1 MLSDC
6 NISPCFSISMA
17 IGFINL
23 LQSSLLIPFLFTLP
37 FVTSLNFQISRFD
50 SNASNI
56 LYQGDAK
63 PSVGAIEFN
72 LINYINRVGRAT
84 YAEKVPIW
92 DSRTGR
98 LTDFSTR
105 FSFNISIQGSDYGHG
120 LVFFLAPVGS
130 QIPLNSA
137 GGFLGL
143 FNTTTSDSSQN
154 QIVLVEFDTFENPE
168 WDPTGIGSHV
178 GINENSISSANYT
191 RWNASFHSGD
201 TADVVI
207 NYNDTT
213 KNLSVSWSYQKTNN
227 PRENS
232 SLSYQIDLMTVL
244 PEWVMVGFSAATGQ
258 YVERHTLQYW
268 EFGSSLTVAEDTS
281 GNKARNVRIVVSIV
295 VPVGVLIAGTII
307 AFIIWKRKKHAKR
320 TPETTN
326 LTSMNDDLERGAGPR
341 RFSYTDLASATNNFS
356 EQRKLGEGGF
366 GAVYRGYLNDLEVEI
381 AVKRISSGSKQG
393 RKEYV
398 TEVKVISQLRH
409 RNLVQLIGWCHD
421 KNDFILVYEF
431 MPNGSLDSHLF
442 GRRSPLTWSVR
453 YRISLGLASALLY
466 LHEEW
471 EQCVVHRDIK
481 SSNVMLDSSFNVKL
495 GDFGLAKLMD
505 HEQGPKTTGLAG
517 TIGYL
522 APEYICT
529 GRASKESDVYSF
541 GVVLL
546 EIATG
551 RKSVGPGRKSDMGL
565 VEWIWGL
572 YGTGELILAVDDKL
586 GKEFDEKQVE
596 SLMIVG
602 LWCAHPDYN
611 SRPSIR
617 QAIHVLCLESP
628 LPNLP
633 VKMPVPTYQVSL
645 SSVSSSEPSVTYSSM
660 DLGR

>member
-1 MLSDC
+1 
-6 NISPCFSISMA
+6 MA

-37 FVTSLNFQISRFD
+37 FVNSLNFQISRFD
-50 SNASNI
+50 SNANNI

-63 PSVGAIEFN
+63 PSAGAIEFN
-72 LINYINRVGRAT
+72 LINYINRVGWAT

-105 FSFNISIQGSDYGHG
+105 FSFNISIQGSAYGHG
-120 LVFFLAPVGS
+120 LVFFLTPVGS

-191 RWNASFHSGD
+191 RWNASFHSED

-207 NYNDTT
+207 NYNATT

-258 YVERHTLQYW
+258 YVERHTLHYW

-281 GNKARNVRIVVSIV
+281 GNKARNVRIILGIV

-307 AFIIWKRKKHAKR
+307 AFIIWRRKKHAKR

-356 EQRKLGEGGF
+356 EERKLGEGGF
-366 GAVYRGYLNDLEVEI
+366 GAVYRGYLNDLDVEV
-381 AVKRISSGSKQG
+381 AVKRISSWSKQG

-442 GRRSPLTWSVR
+442 GRRSALTWSVR

-505 HEQGPKTTGLAG
+505 HELGPKTTGLAG
-517 TIGYL
+517 TLGYL
-522 APEYICT
+522 APEYIST
-529 GRASKESDVYSF
+529 GRASKESD
-541 GVVLL
+541 
-546 EIATG
+546 
-551 RKSVGPGRKSDMGL
+551 
-565 VEWIWGL
+565 
-572 YGTGELILAVDDKL
+572 
-586 GKEFDEKQVE
+586 
-596 SLMIVG
+596 
-602 LWCAHPDYN
+602 
-611 SRPSIR
+611 
-617 QAIHVLCLESP
+617 
-628 LPNLP
+628 
-633 VKMPVPTYQVSL
+633 
-645 SSVSSSEPSVTYSSM
+645 
-660 DLGR
+660 

>member
-1 MLSDC
+1 FASLYCHLS
-6 NISPCFSISMA
+6 N
-17 IGFINL
+17 N
-23 LQSSLLIPFLFTLP
+23 
-37 FVTSLNFQISRFD
+37 
-50 SNASNI
+50 
-56 LYQGDAK
+56 
-63 PSVGAIEFN
+63 
-72 LINYINRVGRAT
+72 
-84 YAEKVPIW
+84 
-92 DSRTGR
+92 
-98 LTDFSTR
+98 
-105 FSFNISIQGSDYGHG
+105 G

-130 QIPLNSA
+130 QIPPNSA

-207 NYNDTT
+207 NYNATT
-213 KNLSVSWSYQKTNN
+213 KNLSVSWSYQNTNN

-244 PEWVMVGFSAATGQ
+244 PEWVMVGFSAATGK

-268 EFGSSLTVAEDTS
+268 EFGSSLIVAEDTS
-281 GNKARNVRIVVSIV
+281 GNKARNVRIIPGIV

-307 AFIIWKRKKHAKR
+307 AFIIWRRKKHAKR

-366 GAVYRGYLNDLEVEI
+366 GAVYRGYLNDLDVEV
-381 AVKRISSGSKQG
+381 AVKRISSWSRQR

-481 SSNVMLDSSFNVKL
+481 SSNAMLDSGFNVKL

-505 HEQGPKTTGLAG
+505 HELGPKTTGLAG
-517 TIGYL
+517 TLGYL
-522 APEYICT
+522 APEYIST

-551 RKSVGPGRKSDMGL
+551 RKSVDPGRKSDMGL

-572 YGTGELILAVDDKL
+572 YGTGELILAIDDKL

-602 LWCAHPDYN
+602 LWCAHPDCN

-617 QAIHVLCLESP
+617 QAIQVLYLESP

-645 SSVSSSEPSVTYSSM
+645 PSVSSSSEPSVTYSSM
-660 DLGR
+660 NLGR

>member
-1 MLSDC
+1 
-6 NISPCFSISMA
+6 MA
-17 IGFINL
+17 IRFINL

-37 FVTSLNFQISRFD
+37 FASSLNFQISRFE
-50 SNASNI
+50 SNANNI

-63 PSVGAIEFN
+63 PSVGVIEFN
-72 LINYINRVGRAT
+72 LIDYINRVGWAT

-105 FSFNISIQGSDYGHG
+105 FSFGISIQGSIYGHG

-130 QIPLNSA
+130 QIPPNSG

-143 FNTTTSDSSQN
+143 FNTTTSHSSQN
-154 QIVLVEFDTFENPE
+154 QIVLVEFDTFENPA

-178 GINENSISSANYT
+178 GINKNSISSANYT

-207 NYNDTT
+207 NYNATT
-213 KNLSVSWSYQKTNN
+213 KNLSVSWSYQETNN

-244 PEWVMVGFSAATGQ
+244 PEWVMVGFSAATGR
-258 YVERHTLQYW
+258 YVERHTLKSW
-268 EFGSSLTVAEDTS
+268 EFSSSLTVEEDTS
-281 GNKARNVRIVVSIV
+281 GNKARNVRIVVGIV

-307 AFIIWKRKKHAKR
+307 TFLIWRRKKHAKT

-341 RFSYTDLASATNNFS
+341 RFSYTVLASATNNFS

-366 GAVYRGYLNDLEVEI
+366 GAVYRGYLNDLDVEV
-381 AVKRISSGSKQG
+381 AVKRISRWSKQG
-393 RKEYV
+393 KKEYV

-453 YRISLGLASALLY
+453 YRTSLGLASALLY

-505 HEQGPKTTGLAG
+505 HELGPKTTGLAG
-517 TIGYL
+517 TLGYL
-522 APEYICT
+522 APEYIST

-551 RKSVGPGRKSDMGL
+551 TKSVDPGRKSDMGL

-602 LWCAHPDYN
+602 LWCAHPDCT

-617 QAIHVLCLESP
+617 QAIQVLYLESP

-633 VKMPVPTYQVSL
+633 VKMPVPTYQVTL
-645 SSVSSSEPSVTYSSM
+645 PSVSSSEPSVTYSSM
-660 DLGR
+660 NLGR

>member
-1 MLSDC
+1 
-6 NISPCFSISMA
+6 
-17 IGFINL
+17 
-23 LQSSLLIPFLFTLP
+23 
-37 FVTSLNFQISRFD
+37 
-50 SNASNI
+50 
-56 LYQGDAK
+56 
-63 PSVGAIEFN
+63 
-72 LINYINRVGRAT
+72 
-84 YAEKVPIW
+84 
-92 DSRTGR
+92 
-98 LTDFSTR
+98 
-105 FSFNISIQGSDYGHG
+105 
-120 LVFFLAPVGS
+120 
-130 QIPLNSA
+130 
-137 GGFLGL
+137 
-143 FNTTTSDSSQN
+143 
-154 QIVLVEFDTFENPE
+154 
-168 WDPTGIGSHV
+168 
-178 GINENSISSANYT
+178 
-191 RWNASFHSGD
+191 
-201 TADVVI
+201 
-207 NYNDTT
+207 
-213 KNLSVSWSYQKTNN
+213 
-227 PRENS
+227 
-232 SLSYQIDLMTVL
+232 MTVL
-244 PEWVMVGFSAATGQ
+244 PEWVMVGFSAATGK

-268 EFGSSLTVAEDTS
+268 EFGSSLIVAEDTS
-281 GNKARNVRIVVSIV
+281 GNKARNVRIIPGIV

-307 AFIIWKRKKHAKR
+307 AFIIWRRKKHAKR

-366 GAVYRGYLNDLEVEI
+366 GAVYRGYLNDLDVEV
-381 AVKRISSGSKQG
+381 AVKRISSWSKQR

-481 SSNVMLDSSFNVKL
+481 SSNVMLDSGFNVKL

-505 HEQGPKTTGLAG
+505 HELGPKTTGLAG
-517 TIGYL
+517 TLGYL
-522 APEYICT
+522 APEYIST

-551 RKSVGPGRKSDMGL
+551 RKSVDPGRKSDMGL

-572 YGTGELILAVDDKL
+572 YGTGELILAIDDKL

-602 LWCAHPDYN
+602 LWCAHPDCN

-617 QAIHVLCLESP
+617 QAIQVLYLESP

-645 SSVSSSEPSVTYSSM
+645 PSVSSSSEPSVTYSSM
-660 DLGR
+660 NLGR